1 MLSDDDE
8 GPSVWGQISVG
19 GKREAERDKV
29 QMPLSHICNRLSFT
43 SDHYRALVLS
53 SLCVLQLSGP
63 TSRHAPAK
71 CMPPI
76 KGPSSDKQDKQV
88 QFLAGLIKG
97 LNVNPMANF
106 K

>member
-1 MLSDDDE
+1 MGSDKC
-8 GPSVWGQISVG
+8 WR
-19 GKREAERDKV
+19 KEAERDMV
-29 QMPLSHICNRLSFT
+29 QMPSSHICKRLSFT
-43 SDHYRALVLS
+43 SDHYRVLVLS
-53 SLCVLQLSGP
+53 FLCVLQLSRP

-71 CMPPI
+71 CTPPI

-97 LNVNPMANF
+97 LSVNPMANF

>member
-1 MLSDDDE
+1 MGSDKCW
-8 GPSVWGQISVG
+8 S
-19 GKREAERDKV
+19 KEAKKDKV

-43 SDHYRALVLS
+43 SDYYRALVLS
-53 SLCVLQLSGP
+53 SLCVLQPSRP

-76 KGPSSDKQDKQV
+76 KGPSSDKQDKEV

-106 K
+106 KSA